1 MTTTTATTIPTTR
14 VRAATL
20 LAFAFAAVNVGLLG
34 LDLWLFSISRNAGI
48 SGSSWA
54 DTVTS
59 SAAVVIGSGVGATI
73 AARFPRN
80 PVGWLVLAALTT
92 FSVSG
97 AFQFYARVSLLTDRQ
112 WSGGAVAGALDQS
125 VWLLTFA
132 TVGLM
137 LLLFPD
143 GRPPAGAGWAA
154 VTRGVCTV
162 FPLAFLVGVFAAH
175 DTLDPPFK
183 SVRNPLAINALAP
196 AAHVVNFALILGGLS
211 LLVACVWSVVVRYR
225 SADRAQRLQLKWLL
239 LAACTLP
246 ATLLVCVGVSIFGT
260 SVGDSAGSIGFGV
273 MLLAVPIAMAFAI
286 SRYEL
291 YSVDRFVDSALV
303 HLTLTALLVGVYAAI
318 VLGSSNVAGNNGRR
332 SPVAV
337 AVATL
342 LVAAIV
348 APLRRRLQ
356 TLVNRRFHRRTFD
369 AIHAVDDYVRRLR
382 DEQVALSELEP
393 MLSRAVGDPSLELGL
408 WQADVSSYLRI
419 DGRPL
424 PAVDP
429 SRSLFHVTRDG
440 AKVAVLVHDPALD
453 SEPLLL
459 DAVTR
464 AAALPLDNARLQA
477 EVLVRLEEVRASRQR
492 IVTAAYEERR
502 RIERD
507 LHDGA
512 QQRLVS
518 LALSLRLAR
527 EHLDGEAAELLN
539 QAAEELSD
547 AVREVREL
555 ARGIHPA
562 SLSQDGLAAALEVLA
577 DRTPLAVVV
586 DVPDGDLPQDVAAA
600 AYFTACEAVTN
611 AVKHAGA
618 KHVAI
623 RAELRDGVLTLEV
636 TDDGDGGAAPRP
648 GGGLQGLA
656 DRVDALGGRVDV
668 TSTTGIGT
676 VVRAVLPC
684 VR

>member
-1 MTTTTATTIPTTR
+1 
-14 VRAATL
+14 
-20 LAFAFAAVNVGLLG
+20 
-34 LDLWLFSISRNAGI
+34 
-48 SGSSWA
+48 
-54 DTVTS
+54 
-59 SAAVVIGSGVGATI
+59 
-73 AARFPRN
+73 
-80 PVGWLVLAALTT
+80 
-92 FSVSG
+92 
-97 AFQFYARVSLLTDRQ
+97 
-112 WSGGAVAGALDQS
+112 
-125 VWLLTFA
+125 
-132 TVGLM
+132 
-137 LLLFPD
+137 
-143 GRPPAGAGWAA
+143 
-154 VTRGVCTV
+154 
-162 FPLAFLVGVFAAH
+162 
-175 DTLDPPFK
+175 
-183 SVRNPLAINALAP
+183 
-196 AAHVVNFALILGGLS
+196 
-211 LLVACVWSVVVRYR
+211 
-225 SADRAQRLQLKWLL
+225 
-239 LAACTLP
+239 
-246 ATLLVCVGVSIFGT
+246 
-260 SVGDSAGSIGFGV
+260 
-273 MLLAVPIAMAFAI
+273 
-286 SRYEL
+286 
-291 YSVDRFVDSALV
+291 
-303 HLTLTALLVGVYAAI
+303 
-318 VLGSSNVAGNNGRR
+318 
-332 SPVAV
+332 VAV
-337 AVATL
+337 AIATL

-382 DEQVALSELEP
+382 DEQVSLSELQP
-393 MLSRAVGDPSLELGL
+393 MLSRAVGDPTLEVGL
-408 WQADVSSYLRI
+408 WQADVSAYLRT
-419 DGRPL
+419 DGTPL
-424 PAVDP
+424 AAVDP
-429 SRSLFHVTRDG
+429 SRSLFHVTREG

-562 SLSQDGLAAALEVLA
+562 SLTEDGLAAALEVLA

-586 DVPDGDLPQDVAAA
+586 DVPEHELPQDVAAA

-636 TDDGDGGAAPRP
+636 TDDGDGGATPRA

-668 TSTTGIGT
+668 TSTLGTGT

-684 VR
+684 VP